1 MAAFKKTTKIVPSRR
16 TVPGV
21 KSCSKNFE
29 KDPGNFW
36 LILHSCK
43 NRAPKRTFFD
53 FSRFSGQYIS
63 RAPLNGIN
71 VASQLKSFCDILID
85 IYFFH
90 LRLDENFTRCTGVC
104 LPRCIMYAHYLS
116 FCQENKYR
124 PACAATFGKVSSQF
138 MKLSNNIIKTR
149 CVAKFCFFA
158 QLVLKIF
165 FWVIL
170 EYHSVKNVR
179 IWIFSA
185 PYFPAFGLNTERY
198 RVSLRI

>member
-1 MAAFKKTTKIVPSRR
+1 MAAFKKTTKIVPSLR

-124 PACAATFGKVSSQF
+124 PACAATFGKVTSQF
-138 MKLSNNIIKTR
+138 MKLCNNIIKTR
-149 CVAKFCFFA
+149 CVVKFCFFA

-170 EYHSVKNVR
+170 EYHSVKNVH

-185 PYFPAFGLNTERY
+185 PYFPAFGLNTERH

>member
-29 KDPGNFW
+29 KHLGNFW
-36 LILHSCK
+36 LILYSCQ
-43 NRAPKRTFFD
+43 NRTPKRMFFD

-149 CVAKFCFFA
+149 CVVKFCFFA

-165 FWVIL
+165 FGVIL

-185 PYFPAFGLNTERY
+185 RYFPVFGLNTERY
-198 RVSLRI
+198 RVSIRI